1 MRFVPI
7 LIAGAG
13 PVGMTLALSLA
24 RLGVRS
30 MLVERNPETT
40 KYPKMDITNVRSMEL
55 FRRLGLAQSLRMVAV
70 PEAHCFDV
78 AWVTTMAGHELH
90 RFRYPSVI
98 EKRAE
103 IAHHNDGS
111 QPLEPAMRVSQV
123 VIEPALKRAI
133 EANALVVCKFGTA
146 FEDCAQDADGVRAV
160 VRETVTGQTETIRC
174 AYLAG
179 CDGGTSRVRSCLGI
193 QLEGQARIAQRYM
206 VHFRSSARDMLQR
219 WGIAWHYQSP
229 VGTLIAQD
237 DVDHWT
243 LHTRPRPDEEP
254 DRVDPKTLL
263 ARFMG
268 GYVPCEILI
277 ANPWT
282 PHLLVAQ
289 AYRQGR
295 VFLAGD
301 AAHQYIPTGGY
312 GMNTGI
318 GDACDLGW
326 KLAALV
332 RGFGGPDLLAAYDAE
347 RRPVGLRNRQASAT
361 HTDVRTAIAQAYA
374 DAGNSVYE
382 PSAEPDPRRTALAA
396 RIAALGNAENESY
409 GIELGYSYPQ
419 SPIVC
424 AETDAEISNDPVR
437 YVPTTAPGARLPSIL
452 LADGSALFDRLGPW
466 FTLIAFGAAPDAELV
481 EAARRLGMPLTVLRI
496 DQPGLK
502 AIYRCPQLL
511 VRPDQHVAW
520 RGCNAGAKANS
531 IIARSLGWRGYYEA
545 RA

>member
-7 LIAGAG
+7 LIAGGG
-13 PVGMTLALSLA
+13 PVGMTLALALA
-24 RLGVRS
+24 RLGVQS
-30 MLVERNPETT
+30 MLVERNSDTT
-40 KYPKMDITNVRSMEL
+40 KHPKMDITNVRSMEL

-123 VIEPALKRAI
+123 VIEPALKRAVMA
-133 EANALVVCKFGTA
+133 EPLVAPKFGTA
-146 FEDCAQDADGVRAV
+146 FEDCAQDSDGVTVV
-160 VRETVTGQTETIRC
+160 VRETVTGRTETIRC

-179 CDGGTSRVRSCLGI
+179 CDGGTSGVRNCLGI

-206 VHFRSSARDMLQR
+206 VHFRSSARDILQR

-229 VGTLIAQD
+229 RGTLIAQD

-243 LHTRPRPDEEP
+243 LQTRPKPGDDL
-254 DRVDPKTLL
+254 DRVDPNALL

-268 GYVPCEILI
+268 GPISCEILV

-282 PHLLVAQ
+282 PHLLLAEV
-289 AYRQGR
+289 YRQGR

-332 RGFGGPDLLAAYDAE
+332 RGFGGPGLLAAYEAE
-347 RRPVGLRNRQASAT
+347 RRPVGLRNRQASGK
-361 HTDVRTAIAQAYA
+361 HTDVRIAIAQAYA

-382 PSAEPDPRRTALAA
+382 HSSEADGHRAALAA
-396 RIAALGNAENESY
+396 RIAALGNDENESY
-409 GIELGYSYPQ
+409 GIELGYSYTQ

-424 AETDAEISNDPVR
+424 AETDAEISNDLVR
-437 YVPTTAPGARLPSIL
+437 YVPTTAPGSRLPSIL

-466 FTLIAFGAAPDAELV
+466 FTLIALGAAPDAELAQ
-481 EAARRLGMPLTVLRI
+481 AARRFGMPLKVVRI
-496 DQPGLK
+496 DQPGLQD
-502 AIYRCPQLL
+502 IYRSPQLL

-520 RGCNAGAKANS
+520 RGRNAGAEANS
-531 IIARSLGWRGYYEA
+531 IIARCLGLHGYDDE
-545 RA
+545 RH

>member
-7 LIAGAG
+7 LIAGGG
-13 PVGMTLALSLA
+13 PVGMTLALALA

-30 MLVERNPETT
+30 MLVERNPDTT
-40 KYPKMDITNVRSMEL
+40 KHPKMDITNVRSMEL
-55 FRRLGLAQSLRMVAV
+55 FRRLGLAQSLRTVAV

-98 EKRAE
+98 EKRAQ

-123 VIEPALKRAI
+123 VIEPALKRAV
-133 EANALVVCKFGTA
+133 EAEPRVVSKFGTA
-146 FEDCAQDADGVRAV
+146 FEDCAQEADGVTVV
-160 VRETVTGQTETIRC
+160 VRETLSGGTETMRC
-174 AYLAG
+174 AYLVG
-179 CDGGTSRVRSCLGI
+179 CDGGTSRVRNCLGI

-219 WGIAWHYQSP
+219 WGVAWHYQSP
-229 VGTLIAQD
+229 LGTLIAQD

-243 LHTRPRPDEEP
+243 LQTRAKLGDDL
-254 DRVDPKTLL
+254 DRVDPNALL

-268 GYVPCEILI
+268 GPLSCEILV

-282 PHLLVAQ
+282 PHLLVAEV
-289 AYRQGR
+289 YRQGR

-332 RGFGGPDLLAAYDAE
+332 RGFGGPGLLSAYDAE
-347 RRPVGLRNRQASAT
+347 RRPVGLRNRQASGT
-361 HTDVRTAIAQAYA
+361 HTDVRLAIAQAYA
-374 DAGNSVYE
+374 DAGNSIYE
-382 PSAEPDPRRTALAA
+382 PSSEAEGRRAALAR

-409 GIELGYSYPQ
+409 GIELGYAYPQ

-424 AETDAEISNDPVR
+424 GETDAEISDDPVR

-466 FTLIAFGAAPDAELV
+466 FTLIAFGAEPDGRLM
-481 EAARRLGMPLTVLRI
+481 EAAHGLGMPLEVVRI
-496 DQPGLK
+496 DEPGLEK
-502 AIYRCPQLL
+502 IYRCPQLL

-520 RGCNAGAKANS
+520 RGRNAGAEANS
-531 IIARSLGWRGYYEA
+531 IIARCLGLRGNQEA
-545 RA
+545 RR

>member
-7 LIAGAG
+7 LIAGG
-13 PVGMTLALSLA
+13 GTVGMTLA
-24 RLGVRS
+24 RLGVQS
-30 MLVERNPETT
+30 MLVERNLETT
-40 KYPKMDITNVRSMEL
+40 KHPKMDITNVRSMEL
-55 FRRLGLAQSLRMVAV
+55 FRRLGLAQFLRMVAV

-111 QPLEPAMRVSQV
+111 QPLEPAMRVSQI
-123 VIEPALKRAI
+123 VIEPALKRAV
-133 EANALVVCKFGTA
+133 EAQAPVLCKFGTA
-146 FEDCAQDADGVRAV
+146 FEDCAQDADGVTV
-160 VRETVTGQTETIRC
+160 VLRETVTGRTETIRC

-193 QLEGQARIAQRYM
+193 QLEGQARVGQRYM

-229 VGTLIAQD
+229 RGTLIAQD
-237 DVDHWT
+237 DVNHWT
-243 LHTRPRPDEEP
+243 LHTRPKPSDDL
-254 DRVDPKTLL
+254 DRVDPDALL

-268 GYVPCEILI
+268 GSIPCEILV

-282 PHLLVAQ
+282 PHLLVAEV
-289 AYRQGR
+289 YRRGR

-326 KLAALV
+326 KLAAQVL
-332 RGFGGPDLLAAYDAE
+332 GFGGPGLLAAYDAE
-347 RRPVGLRNRQASAT
+347 RRPVGLRNRQASGT

-382 PSAEPDPRRTALAA
+382 SSAEPDGRRAALAA

-466 FTLIAFGAAPDAELV
+466 FTLVAFGAAPDAELV
-481 EAARRLGMPLTVLRI
+481 EAARRLGIPLEVVRI
-496 DQPGLK
+496 DQPGLENV
-502 AIYRCPQLL
+502 YRCPQLL

-520 RGCNAGAKANS
+520 RGRNAGAEANS
-531 IIARSLGWRGYYEA
+531 IIARCLGMRGY
-545 RA
+545 

>member
-7 LIAGAG
+7 LIAGGG

-24 RLGVRS
+24 RLGVQS

-40 KYPKMDITNVRSMEL
+40 KHPKMDITNVRSMEL
-55 FRRLGLAQSLRMVAV
+55 FRRLGLAQSLRKVAV

-78 AWVTTMAGHELH
+78 AWVTTMTGHELH
-90 RFRYPSVI
+90 RFRYPSVV

-111 QPLEPAMRVSQV
+111 RPLEPAMRVSQV
-123 VIEPALKRAI
+123 VIEPALKRAV
-133 EANALVVCKFGTA
+133 EAEPLVVSRFGTA
-146 FEDCAQDADGVRAV
+146 FEDCAQDADGVTVV
-160 VRETVTGQTETIRC
+160 VRETATGQTEEIPC
-174 AYLAG
+174 AYLAA
-179 CDGGTSRVRSCLGI
+179 CDGGTSRVRDCLGI

-206 VHFRSSARDMLQR
+206 VHFRSSARHILQR

-229 VGTLIAQD
+229 RGTLVAQD

-243 LHTRPRPDEEP
+243 LQTRPKPGDDL
-254 DRVDPKTLL
+254 DRIDPNALL
-263 ARFMG
+263 ARFLG
-268 GYVPCEILI
+268 GPIPCEILV

-282 PHLLVAQ
+282 PHLLVAEV
-289 AYRQGR
+289 YRQGR

-318 GDACDLGW
+318 GDAFDLSW

-332 RGFGGPDLLAAYDAE
+332 RGFGGPGLLDAYDAE
-347 RRPVGLRNRQASAT
+347 RRPIGLRNRQASGT
-361 HTDVRTAIAQAYA
+361 HTDVRMAIAQAYA
-374 DAGNSVYE
+374 DAGKSVYD
-382 PSAEPDPRRTALAA
+382 PSAAADGRRAALAA
-396 RIAALGNAENESY
+396 RIAGLGNAENESY

-424 AETDAEISNDPVR
+424 AETDAEISDDPVR

-466 FTLIAFGAAPDAELV
+466 FTLIAVGAAPDAELID
-481 EAARRLGMPLTVLRI
+481 AARRFRMPLEVVSI
-496 DQPGLK
+496 DQPGLEN
-502 AIYRCPQLL
+502 IYPSPQLL
-511 VRPDQHVAW
+511 VRPDHHIAW
-520 RGCNAGAKANS
+520 RGGNAGAEANA
-531 IIARSLGWRGYYEA
+531 IIARCLGLRGN
-545 RA
+545 